1 MAKVHTYFIYKRSQL
16 LLLIK
21 ISLLLL
27 LTLSTSIFILNY
39 ELIKPKKVRGD
50 LDTSTSHNQIIF
62 NVNNRRYVCKI
73 CHAGYPITQPSEVTR
88 IFENYR
94 CVSCHMSIDT
104 TTKLTEAHSDSP
116 HITTGCTTCHDT
128 AHFGHE
134 TYDTTTK
141 GFYGCRADH
150 QVVIQ
155 DLNPPPNVDVT
166 FLVTYYVKEYNS
178 TKTFGIDRKRW
189 FAPENRTLRENI
201 YPYAFID
208 PSTLKFSDIPTEKRY
223 WICLKCHFTKVGIP
237 TNQKSIYW
245 VTHPDK
251 CYDCHKDTSGYG
263 ASLFLLD
270 PHAIK
275 SGIYTPLNNCGT
287 CHNGVNASVASS
299 IHANVGCSCHSII
312 HISRYNGTASWISL
326 FYPGPGLYKTPTTIN
341 LTAWLNL
348 FHYDSS
354 NYTIYNVSIYPID
367 AVTDVRYVGPYYVMR
382 DGDASLITGKNLR
395 FLTCFNCHFVNEPG
409 TVSPF
414 RLNLNGS
421 IPISPESLLTIRDPH
436 SIGPSGGT
444 RVGEEFGGGSQYMLI
459 AGLILGMAIILITLV
474 YGFRRRVG

>member
-1 MAKVHTYFIYKRSQL
+1 MARLPDIYRKKPNKP
-16 LLLIK
+16 LLLIR
-21 ISLLLL
+21 ISMLLFLLL
-27 LTLSTSIFILNY
+27 SIFIIILNY
-39 ELIKPKKVRGD
+39 EIIRPKDVKGD
-50 LDTSTSHNQIIF
+50 LDTSTPHNQIIF
-62 NVNNRRYVCKI
+62 NVNNRRYVCKV
-73 CHAGYPITQPSEVTR
+73 CHAGYPVTQPSEVTR

-94 CVSCHMSIDT
+94 CVSCHMNIDT
-104 TTKLTEAHSDSP
+104 TTKLTEAHSNSP

-128 AHFGHE
+128 THFGHQA
-134 TYDTTTK
+134 YDTTTK
-141 GFYGCRADH
+141 GFYGCRAEH
-150 QVVIQ
+150 QVVTQ
-155 DLNPPPNVDVT
+155 DTEPPPNADVS
-166 FLVTYYVKEYNS
+166 FLVTYYVKDWNG
-178 TKTFGIDRKRW
+178 TKTFNISRKRW
-189 FAPENRTLRENI
+189 FAPYNATYEFGI
-201 YPYAFID
+201 YPYTFID
-208 PSTLKFSDIPTEKRY
+208 PATMKFGDIPTNKRY
-223 WICLKCHFTKVGIP
+223 WSCLKCHFTKVGTL
-237 TNQKSIYW
+237 TNQKSTYW

-263 ASLFLLD
+263 TSQFLLD
-270 PHAIK
+270 PHATK
-275 SGIYTPLNNCGT
+275 SGINTPLNNCGT

-341 LTAWLNL
+341 LREWLNL

-354 NYTIYNVSIYPID
+354 NYTLYNVSIYPID
-367 AVTDVRYVGPYYVMR
+367 AVTDIRYVSPYYVMR

-409 TVSPF
+409 AVSPF
-414 RLNLNGS
+414 RLNINGS

-436 SIGPSGGT
+436 TIGPSGGT
-444 RVGEEFGGGSQYMLI
+444 GVEEEFGGGSQFMLI